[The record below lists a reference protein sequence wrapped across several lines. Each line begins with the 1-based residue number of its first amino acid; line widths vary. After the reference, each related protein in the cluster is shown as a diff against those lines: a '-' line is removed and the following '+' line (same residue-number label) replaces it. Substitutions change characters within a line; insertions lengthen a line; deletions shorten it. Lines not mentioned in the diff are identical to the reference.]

1 MPHRLRRA
9 LGLIA
14 VAFVGFLILSG
25 PAQVPALAQD
35 LDALRASG
43 AVGERFDG
51 YLVARDGSAQGFVDQ
66 VNAKRRQIYQQ
77 RAASQGVGADQV
89 GMVYAKEILGDAPA
103 GTWFQKPDGSW
114 AQK

>member
-14 VAFVGFLILSG
+14 VAFAAILILGG
-25 PAQVPALAQD
+25 PAQAQD

-51 YLVARDGSAQGFVDQ
+51 YLVARDGNAQGFVAK
-66 VNAKRRQIYQQ
+66 VNAKRRQIYEQ

-89 GMVYAKEILGDAPA
+89 GMVYAKEILADAPA
-103 GTWFQKPDGSW
+103 GTWFQKSDGSW

>member
-14 VAFVGFLILSG
+14 VAFAGFLILSG
-25 PAQVPALAQD
+25 PAPAQAQD

-51 YLVARDGSAQGFVDQ
+51 YLVARDGNAQGFVAK
-66 VNAKRRQIYQQ
+66 VNAKRRQIYEQ
-77 RAASQGVGADQV
+77 RAASQGIGADQV
-89 GMVYAKEILGDAPA
+89 GMVYAKEILADAPA
-103 GTWFQKPDGSW
+103 GTWFQNPDGSW
-114 AQK
+114 ARK

>member
-1 MPHRLRRA
+1 MPHRIRRA

-14 VAFVGFLILSG
+14 VAFAGFLILSG
-25 PAQVPALAQD
+25 PAQAQS

-51 YLVARDGSAQGFVDQ
+51 YLVARDASAQGFVDQ
-66 VNAKRRQIYQQ
+66 VNAQRRQIYQQ
-77 RAASQGVGADQV
+77 RAASQDVSADQV
-89 GMVYAKEILGDAPA
+89 GMVYAKEIMADVPA
-103 GTWFQKPDGSW
+103 GTWLQKPDGSW

>member
-25 PAQVPALAQD
+25 PAQAQN

-51 YLVARDGSAQGFVDQ
+51 YLVARDGSAKGFVDK

-89 GMVYAKEILGDAPA
+89 GMVYAKEILADAPA
-103 GTWFQKPDGSW
+103 GTWFQKQDGSW